1 VISARGQTMTEVWA
15 LVPAKSPARSKSRLR
30 SVLPAADCALLSH
43 AMLQDVLA
51 ALEGAASVDRIAVL
65 TDADE
70 IEHFA
75 ANAGHR
81 VIRDAGAELCAALD
95 QAAAELA
102 RHGATTLIVLPGD
115 MPTLTSADIDGL
127 LARHTAGLSLCPA
140 IRDGGSNALVCTPP
154 TAIPF
159 CFGADSAARH
169 LEAATAR
176 GLQTARLALPA
187 FFRDIDLPDDLVWL
201 NAQSA
206 GAHTQAYLRQS
217 GLSARLGPA
226 FLSAAG

>member
-1 VISARGQTMTEVWA
+1 MAEVWA

-30 SVLPAADCALLSH
+30 SVLPADDCAQLSH

-70 IEHFA
+70 VAHFA
-75 ANAGHR
+75 AGAGHR
-81 VIRDAGAELCAALD
+81 VIRDAGDELCAALD

-102 RHGATTLIVLPGD
+102 RQGATTIIVLPGD
-115 MPTLTSADIDGL
+115 IPTITSADIDGL
-127 LARHTAGLSLCPA
+127 LAGHQTGLSLCPA
-140 IRDGGSNALVCTPP
+140 IRDGGTNALVCTPP
-154 TAIPF
+154 DAVPF

-169 LEAATAR
+169 LQAAAAH
-176 GLQTARLALPA
+176 GLQTSRRAMPA

-201 NAQSA
+201 NAQAA
-206 GAHTQAYLRQS
+206 GSHTQDYLRQS